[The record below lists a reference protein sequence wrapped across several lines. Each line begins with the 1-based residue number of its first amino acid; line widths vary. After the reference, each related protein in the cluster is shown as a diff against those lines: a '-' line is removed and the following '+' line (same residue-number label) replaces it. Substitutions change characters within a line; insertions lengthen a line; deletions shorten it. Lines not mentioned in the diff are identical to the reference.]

1 MSLRFHGFR
10 RFFQPKLL
18 FKSAQ
23 HKSCLLQTNKR
34 NPLNEHRRH
43 SSSAEQNLVSSK
55 TCDSEQLFDFQ
66 NDWPTDERS
75 KLIRDMQL
83 TLDFITEPE
92 EAQLQTEF
100 DKVMKR
106 MRYEYDHWD
115 NAIHGYREREKGDW
129 SPENEQIF
137 KRIHSKAFTANI
149 IPQVHVLDLAA
160 NGIIKPHV
168 DSVRYCGSTIAGI
181 SLLTDCIMRLRRV
194 DENEYKQNIHGN
206 AHSAGKTTQDSTM
219 AKGETKSE
227 FKHFVDILLKRRSLY
242 IMKDTAR
249 YNFSHEVLPTKS
261 TFLGKEIIK
270 DRRVSIICRNQA

>member
-1 MSLRFHGFR
+1 MSLGLYGFR
-10 RFFQPKLL
+10 RFVLPKL
-18 FKSAQ
+18 FPSAQ
-23 HKSCLLQTNKR
+23 FKSCLLQTNEQ
-34 NPLNEHRRH
+34 NPWIKQRH
-43 SSSAEQNLVSSK
+43 HYSSADHNVLSLKMCNSG
-55 TCDSEQLFDFQ
+55 QLFDFQ
-66 NDWPTDERS
+66 NDWPADE
-75 KLIRDMQL
+75 KTKFIQDMTL
-83 TLDFITEPE
+83 TLDFITEQE

-100 DKVMKR
+100 EKVMKR

-137 KRIHSKAFTANI
+137 KRIHDKAFAANV

-160 NGIIKPHV
+160 DGIIKPHV

-206 AHSAGKTTQDSTM
+206 GQSATKTGENSTVT
-219 AKGETKSE
+219 KGETKSG
-227 FKHFVDILLKRRSLY
+227 FNHFVDILLKRRSLY
-242 IMKDTAR
+242 IMKDSAR
-249 YNFSHEVLPTKS
+249 YHFSHEVLPTKS
-261 TFLGKEIIK
+261 TFMGKEIIK

>member
-1 MSLRFHGFR
+1 MSLGFNRFRQFFR
-10 RFFQPKLL
+10 PKL

-23 HKSCLLQTNKR
+23 LKSCLFQTNKQ
-34 NPLNEHRRH
+34 NPLTNHRRH
-43 SSSAEQNLVSSK
+43 YSSAEQNLLSLK
-55 TCDSEQLFDFQ
+55 TCDSDQLFDFQ
-66 NDWPTDERS
+66 NDWPANEKTEF
-75 KLIRDMQL
+75 IQDMSL
-83 TLDFITEPE
+83 TLDFITEQE

-100 DKVMKR
+100 EKVMKR

-168 DSVRYCGSTIAGI
+168 DSVRYCGSTIAGM
-181 SLLTDCIMRLRRV
+181 SLLTDCIMRLRRI
-194 DENEYKQNIHGN
+194 DEKEYKQNIHGN
-206 AHSAGKTTQDSTM
+206 GQSAAKTIENSTITDGK
-219 AKGETKSE
+219 TKSE
-227 FKHFVDILLKRRSLY
+227 FNHFVDILLKRRSLY

>member
-1 MSLRFHGFR
+1 MSLGLYRFR
-10 RFFQPKLL
+10 RFFMPKL

-23 HKSCLLQTNKR
+23 LKSCLLQTNEQ
-34 NPLNEHRRH
+34 NQLSNHRRH
-43 SSSAEQNLVSSK
+43 SSSSEQNLLSLK
-55 TCDSEQLFDFQ
+55 PCDSEQLFDFH
-66 NDWPTDERS
+66 NDWPADE
-75 KLIRDMQL
+75 KIEFIQDMSL
-83 TLDFITEPE
+83 TLDFITEQE
-92 EAQLQTEF
+92 EAQLQAEF
-100 DKVMKR
+100 EKVMKR

-137 KRIHSKAFTANI
+137 KRIHNKAFTANI

-194 DENEYKQNIHGN
+194 DEKEYKQNLHGN
-206 AHSAGKTTQDSTM
+206 GQSAAKTTEDSTIT
-219 AKGETKSE
+219 KSETKSE
-227 FKHFVDILLKRRSLY
+227 FNHFVDILLKRRSLY
-242 IMKDTAR
+242 VMKDTAR
-249 YNFSHEVLPTKS
+249 YNYSHEVLPTKS
-261 TFLGKEIIK
+261 TFLGKEVIK